1 MHVMD
6 AHARRTIKEW
16 TSIAVASDP
25 TRISASVS
33 MFDVTKDLT
42 QEGIRPPALAPNT
55 LIDGRYRIL
64 SILGFG
70 GMGNVY
76 KIQDEKLRKAPVILA
91 MKEIVPQG
99 GKAISIAQQM
109 EMFRREAVVLRKLK
123 HDRIPKVYDFVPGHH
138 EAYMVMDY
146 IEGKDLLR
154 VLAEHKGPLE
164 PSTVA
169 ESMFQLCDIVAFL
182 HNQKPAVIYRDL
194 KPNNVMLVSG
204 WSHLF
209 DRLRH
214 RSLLHA
220 GSEY

>member
-16 TSIAVASDP
+16 TSMAVASDP

-64 SILGFG
+64 SVLGFG

-76 KIQDEKLRKAPVILA
+76 KIQDELLPEAPVILA

-99 GKAISIAQQM
+99 GKAISMAQQM

-123 HDRIPKVYDFVPGHH
+123 
-138 EAYMVMDY
+138 
-146 IEGKDLLR
+146 
-154 VLAEHKGPLE
+154 
-164 PSTVA
+164 
-169 ESMFQLCDIVAFL
+169 
-182 HNQKPAVIYRDL
+182 
-194 KPNNVMLVSG
+194 
-204 WSHLF
+204 
-209 DRLRH
+209 
-214 RSLLHA
+214 
-220 GSEY
+220 